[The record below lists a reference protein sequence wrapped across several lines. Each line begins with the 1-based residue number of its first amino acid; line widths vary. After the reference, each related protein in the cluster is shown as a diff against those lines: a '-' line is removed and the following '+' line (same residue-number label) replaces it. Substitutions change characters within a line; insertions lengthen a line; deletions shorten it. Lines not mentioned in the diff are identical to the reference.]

1 MPPRRRRKGRPL
13 PLPLLP
19 LTLLLLHQPAV
30 SFLFPNPLLHRHH
43 TSLVAAAGAA
53 ARPTTTTIFTTT
65 TATSLTPA
73 QRIQHAV
80 QPEDILQAAVQDL
93 EHLKSAHLS
102 AAILRLGK
110 GLLQPKETKRR
121 QQLLL
126 TNYHH
131 QQEEK
136 KQGTSS
142 SFQVLLDKTLQV
154 ITEQQSNVHLRHVH
168 DTLLGLALLDYSFT
182 PAQKALVESK
192 IYHGL
197 LTERFH
203 ELAAGDVSSLAWCWR
218 KLGFDS
224 AKMPSAMAKAEAAV
238 PFRVLI
244 GALATDTNNE
254 DNEEGEGGLLDIQA
268 LISEVDLKRD
278 TIQLTPS
285 KSIVE
290 SRLTAWQ
297 GPKPFYYSGKE
308 MAAQPMT
315 PRIATI
321 RDKLFKMTGV
331 FYDCVLINLYEDGKT
346 GMRFHIDPD
355 QGVYWSSNTVV
366 VSVGDTREFCLR
378 EVVSSSSSS
387 SVAAGGG
394 GGGEE
399 GGAEGGGGGKGKG
412 KGGKEQAAA
421 TTNTNSKAPTA
432 MERHRFFVRQS
443 DAVEMTKDCQWRYQ
457 HCVKVCENASDAG
470 MRVSLVYK
478 QSLELATTEE
488 QKALKELLLLGK

>member
-1 MPPRRRRKGRPL
+1 MPPCRRRKGRPL
-13 PLPLLP
+13 PLSFLP
-19 LTLLLLHQPAV
+19 HTLLLLCFLLQQEPGL
-30 SFLFPNPLLHRHH
+30 SFLFPNPLLHCHRHQATH
-43 TSLVAAAGAA
+43 ITAAA
-53 ARPTTTTIFTTT
+53 ARPTSTSTT
-65 TATSLTPA
+65 TATTSISLTPA

-80 QPEDILQAAVQDL
+80 QPEEILQAAVQEL
-93 EHLKSAHLS
+93 AHLKSAHLS
-102 AAILRLGK
+102 ASILRLGK

-131 QQEEK
+131 HQEEK
-136 KQGTSS
+136 NENDS
-142 SFQVLLDKTLQV
+142 SFQVLLDKTLRL
-154 ITEQQSNVHLRHVH
+154 ITQQQSAVHLGHVH
-168 DTLLGLALLDYSFT
+168 DTLLGLALLDYPFT
-182 PAQKALVESK
+182 PTERELVQSS

-203 ELAAGDVSSLAWCWR
+203 ELTPGDVSSLVWCWR
-218 KLGFDS
+218 KLGFDPE
-224 AKMPSAMAKAEAAV
+224 KMPAAMAVAEAAV

-244 GALATDTNNE
+244 GALATDTNEKGNAE
-254 DNEEGEGGLLDIQA
+254 EGGLLDIQA

-285 KSIVE
+285 KTIVE

-315 PRIATI
+315 PRIAQI
-321 RDKLFKMTGV
+321 RDKLFEMTGV
-331 FYDCVLINLYEDGKT
+331 YYDCVLINFYEDGKT

-378 EVVSSSSSS
+378 EVVSSSSFSDS
-387 SVAAGGG
+387 AGGG
-394 GGGEE
+394 DG
-399 GGAEGGGGGKGKG
+399 EGGGGKRR
-412 KGGKEQAAA
+412 KEQGAA
-421 TTNTNSKAPTA
+421 TTSTSTTSTKVPTST
-432 MERHRFFVRQS
+432 ERHRFFVRQS
-443 DAVEMTKDCQWRYQ
+443 DAVEMTRNCQWRYQ
-457 HCVKVCENASDAG
+457 HCVKVCENAADAG

-478 QSLELATTEE
+478 QSLELATAEE
-488 QKALKELLLLGK
+488 QKALAELLLAMEVK